1 MSRWTLPIK
10 FWLLTTIA
18 EPTSIYLI
26 QVSYLRQRI
35 ENSTER
41 FEFVAVVQVSYLRQR
56 IENSTERFEI
66 WGYGA
71 SLVVSMLAFY
81 SDEPCLNP
89 ADLLSFLLNNVSKN
103 LCSRHCLLR
112 KMPTMNKTGT
122 WEPQY

>member
-26 QVSYLRQRI
+26 
-35 ENSTER
+35 
-41 FEFVAVVQVSYLRQR
+41 QVSYLRQR

-122 WEPQY
+122 WEPQI